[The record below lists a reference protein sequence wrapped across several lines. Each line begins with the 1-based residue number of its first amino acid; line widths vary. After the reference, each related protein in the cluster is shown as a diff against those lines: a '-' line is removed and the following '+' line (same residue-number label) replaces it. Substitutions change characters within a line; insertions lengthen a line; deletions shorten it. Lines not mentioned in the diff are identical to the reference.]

1 MVMLLTFSF
10 CFHTTHLTGFTK
22 RKYVDLLDDFSDSNA
37 IFIYYLYA
45 SSNWDLRYHHTWLTD
60 LGSGHL
66 SVGESHENKI
76 LLLSKKITSFTAWNK
91 LLMKTFECWVCKQPT
106 FLSVLPSF
114 SFFSFCFFFFFF
126 FFNFIFVC
134 FFFFSFCFF
143 FFFFN
148 LICLVAF
155 ILIFFCFV
163 RCRFS
168 DQIFYRFIQKDES
181 LY

>member
-126 FFNFIFVC
+126 
-134 FFFFSFCFF
+134 
-143 FFFFN
+143 N